1 MKKKLLLVVA
11 VVVAVALFAGAFVLY
26 NQLKD
31 TVQLST
37 LGETAEMSSGMSS
50 GTSSGTESDSASSQS
65 QTQAPD
71 FTVTDAQGNEVSL
84 SSYFGKPI
92 VLNFWA
98 SWCGPCKSEMPDF
111 EEAYQTYGDE
121 IHFVMVN
128 MTDGSRE
135 TQEAASSFVQQQGF
149 TFPVLYDTQMNAATT
164 YSVWSLPTTYFIDEE
179 GYLVAQGRGALD
191 RETLEKGIGMI
202 HQTGN

>member
-1 MKKKLLLVVA
+1 MV
-11 VVVAVALFAGAFVLY
+11 
-26 NQLKD
+26 D
-31 TVQLST
+31 
-37 LGETAEMSSGMSS
+37 
-50 GTSSGTESDSASSQS
+50 D
-65 QTQAPD
+65 
-71 FTVTDAQGNEVSL
+71 QGNEVSL

-111 EEAYQTYGDE
+111 QEAYEEYGDE

-128 MTDGSRE
+128 MTEGSRE
-135 TQEAASSFVQQQGF
+135 TKESAQRFIQEQGF
-149 TFPVLYDTQMNAATT
+149 TFPVLYDTQMNAAIT
-164 YSVWSLPTTYFIDEE
+164 YSAWTLPTTYFIDEQ

-202 HQTGN
+202 HPAE

>member
-1 MKKKLLLVVA
+1 MKKKLLLVAA
-11 VVVAVALFAGAFVLY
+11 VVAAVALFAGAFVLY
-26 NQLKD
+26 NHLKSQ
-31 TVQLST
+31 VQLSA
-37 LGETAEMSSGMSS
+37 LSAESENGSQA
-50 GTSSGTESDSASSQS
+50 ESSQP

-71 FTVTDAQGNEVSL
+71 FTVVDDQGNEVSL

-111 EEAYQTYGDE
+111 QEAYEEYGDE

-128 MTDGSRE
+128 MTEGSRE
-135 TQEAASSFVQQQGF
+135 TKESAQRFIQEQGF
-149 TFPVLYDTQMNAATT
+149 TFPVLYDTQMNAAIT
-164 YSVWSLPTTYFIDEE
+164 YSAWTLPTTYFIDEQ
-179 GYLVAQGRGALD
+179 GYLVAQGRGALN

-202 HQTGN
+202 LPTE

>member
-1 MKKKLLLVVA
+1 MKKKLLLVAA
-11 VVVAVALFAGAFVLY
+11 VVAAVALFAGAFVLY

-37 LGETAEMSSGMSS
+37 LGETTD
-50 GTSSGTESDSASSQS
+50 TSSGTESDSASSQP

-71 FTVTDAQGNEVSL
+71 FTVTDAQGNEVAL

-191 RETLEKGIGMI
+191 RETLERGIGMI
-202 HQTGN
+202 HPTAD

>member
-37 LGETAEMSSGMSS
+37 LGETTE
-50 GTSSGTESDSASSQS
+50 TSSATSSATESDSASSQP

-202 HQTGN
+202 HQTDN